1 MKKLIFSLSLIL
13 LTISCKPEPE
23 VQTPQRKVENIRLNS
38 LGKFPFN
45 DKENEITIQVID
57 DCEYLV
63 LNGYGE
69 QWPEIT
75 HKGNCKY
82 CAERARATYVPS
94 VTDTIK

>member
-1 MKKLIFSLSLIL
+1 MKKLILSLSLII

-23 VQTPQRKVENIRLNS
+23 VQTPQRKVEYVRINS

-45 DKENEITIQVID
+45 DKIDEITIQVID
-57 DCEYLV
+57 ECEYLV
-63 LNGYGE
+63 LNGYNNRE
-69 QWPEIT
+69 AVIT